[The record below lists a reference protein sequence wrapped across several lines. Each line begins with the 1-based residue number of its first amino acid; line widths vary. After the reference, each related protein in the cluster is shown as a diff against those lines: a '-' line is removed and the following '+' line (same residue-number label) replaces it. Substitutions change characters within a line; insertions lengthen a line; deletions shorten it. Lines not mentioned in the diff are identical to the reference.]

1 MMKIVPSLCFYNPKE
16 VYIALLKNKEVK
28 RWLTFISNH
37 YTPPPAKI
45 LLIYPC
51 SSQKPYHES
60 RSYKILF
67 NTLARLGERR
77 KYVHVLTI
85 SEPFGIVP
93 EEFYGKRTKWHDW
106 KNRWYDCPGLFEWWC
121 RRHNQPYSKEY
132 LEKSI
137 NLLAYYVAKFFE
149 KLKKEDDCP
158 KIVAFVRTYSS
169 RLKIRDDHTHRRI
182 IEKAAKIANLDVEI
196 LPSKELVS
204 RIVSAHGRLAW
215 DMYGVAHPLAQEYL
229 LQYLKGVLDD
239 ARN

>member
-1 MMKIVPSLCFYNPKE
+1 MKIVPSLCFYNPKQ
-16 VYIALLKNKEVK
+16 VYTALSENKEVK

-67 NTLARLGERR
+67 NTLAKLGERR
-77 KYVHVLTI
+77 KYVHVLTV

-137 NLLAYYVAKFFE
+137 DLLAYYVAKFFE
-149 KLKKEDDCP
+149 RLKEEDPPPP
-158 KIVAFVRTYSS
+158 KIVAFVRTFSS
-169 RLKIRDDHTHRRI
+169 TLKVREDHTHRRI
-182 IEKAAKIANLDVEI
+182 IEKAAKISNLDVEI
-196 LPSKELVS
+196 LPSEELVS
-204 RIVSAHGRLAW
+204 RIVSSKGRLAW
-215 DMYGVAHPLAQEYL
+215 DLYGVAHPLAQEYL
-229 LQYLKGVLDD
+229 LQYLKRVLDD
-239 ARN
+239 AGN